1 MLQQNAS
8 ITKERF
14 PTTQFNKFSAVKQ
27 ANLQHTCFQ
36 TRAKCLYHA
45 VILNKILTS
54 QKKVWMNGCIHL
66 NKNRENKTAI
76 LHNKK

>member
-8 ITKERF
+8 ITKECF
-14 PTTQFNKFSAVKQ
+14 PATQFNKFAAGKQ

-54 QKKVWMNGCIHL
+54 PP
-66 NKNRENKTAI
+66 KNVNEGMYSFE
-76 LHNKK
+76 